1 MRARILGCAL
11 FLIFLLALWL
21 PCGAPFPG
29 STRLE
34 LTEVG
39 TGRKI
44 FSADLQDGEQV
55 VLTWN
60 NSLFGLVVTEVFESQ
75 KGTLVLTEVSFAAPH
90 QSTPPAVSSL
100 DLEDLYQTG
109 GPFCAKGLAKPFR
122 QVVYRVAEIGEP
134 KMKIRDQVVDFK
146 KEVGFGGGI
155 ILTAGRSVSLFDRK

>member
-1 MRARILGCAL
+1 MRAKILGCAL
-11 FLIFLLALWL
+11 LLIFLLALWL
-21 PCGAPFPG
+21 PCGAPLPG
-29 STRLE
+29 STRVE

-55 VLTWN
+55 LLTWK
-60 NSLFGLVVTEVFESQ
+60 NSLFGLVVTEIFKSQ
-75 KGTLVLTEVSFAAPH
+75 NGTLLLIEVTFAAPH
-90 QSTPPAVSSL
+90 QSNPPAVSSI

-109 GPFCAKGLAKPFR
+109 GPFCAKGLAKPFQ

-134 KMKIRDQVVDFK
+134 KMKIRDQILDFK

-155 ILTAGRSVSLFDRK
+155 ILTAGRIAPLSSQK

>member
-21 PCGAPFPG
+21 PFGATLPG
-29 STRLE
+29 CTRLE

-60 NSLFGLVVTEVFESQ
+60 NSLFSLVVTEVFESQ
-75 KGTLVLTEVSFAAPH
+75 NGTLLLTEVTFAAP
-90 QSTPPAVSSL
+90 QGPPPPTVSSTDL
-100 DLEDLYQTG
+100 DDLYQTG

-134 KMKIRDQVVDFK
+134 KMKIRDRVVEFK

-155 ILTAGRSVSLFDRK
+155 ILTARRVAVLSSFR

>member
-1 MRARILGCAL
+1 MRTRILGCVL
-11 FLIFLLALWL
+11 VLIFLLALWL
-21 PCGAPFPG
+21 PFSAAFSGF
-29 STRLE
+29 TRLE

-60 NSLFGLVVTEVFESQ
+60 NSLFGLVVTEVFHSQ
-75 KGTLVLTEVSFAAPH
+75 NGILLLTEVTFAAP
-90 QSTPPAVSSL
+90 QGSAPPTVAPTDL
-100 DLEDLYQTG
+100 DDLYHTG
-109 GPFCAKGLAKPFR
+109 GSFCAKGLAKSFQ

-134 KMKIRDQVVDFK
+134 KMKIRNQVVEFK

-155 ILTAGRSVSLFDRK
+155 ILTAKRGL